1 MGIESV
7 ERRTNML
14 KTIITFTLG
23 MMAGGS
29 LGVVMMCIFITSGK
43 EERALE
49 KRMESDKNA

>member
-1 MGIESV
+1 
-7 ERRTNML
+7 ML